1 MKYQIEWDDQVREI
15 DAQCDPLGREWK
27 LRFPDGKVVE
37 ARVETLE
44 EGTVLRLITGGES
57 KTITLLPGNR
67 AGTPV
72 RFLLDHSPL
81 ELDVLD
87 PIDLITREVRSG
99 PGASGQHSVQSVM
112 PGIVRKILVEPG
124 DQVEAGS
131 PLLILEAMKMEN
143 EIAATEAGTI
153 DKIHV
158 AEGEA
163 VAAGTALLVID
174 LKDS

>member
-27 LRFPDGKVVE
+27 LRFSDGKIVE

-44 EGTVLRLITGGES
+44 EGAVLRLITGGES

-67 AGTPV
+67 AGAPV
-72 RFLLDHSPL
+72 RFLLDHSLL

-99 PGASGQHSVQSVM
+99 PEASGHHPVLSVM
-112 PGIVRKILVEPG
+112 PGIVRKLLVAPG
-124 DQVEAGS
+124 DEIESGS

-143 EIAATEAGTI
+143 EIAATVSGTI
-153 DKIHV
+153 EKIEV
-158 AEGEA
+158 SEGDA
-163 VAAGTALLVID
+163 VAAGAVLLIID
-174 LKDS
+174 MKE